1 MHFWIDK
8 RSQACGGA
16 APGRLR
22 GPPIPPHRRHQ
33 AHGLFRSGRSAIPR
47 RSIAKPPP
55 HRPRSRLNAPPGGR
69 GAMPPLHHHEAV
81 VPPSQHPP
89 NITLSRPSESF
100 ASSVHPLGHASID
113 ADLVAARNADCTH
126 APSSRPPPPHVF
138 GEDSVGDG
146 SQNGGGAIPPGSVRK
161 LHCGMWAGFA
171 MAVFFV
177 GGTKVYFD
185 RQGSGVEMLVFCAM
199 LLLFLLA
206 GCIVS
211 ICRSRGDRQLAQQ
224 YLEAFQHQNN
234 RPTDALHSTEP
245 PQRVTRADA
254 GPTGEQPSANA
265 VTLPTECALPRAD
278 GGPPPPYHIA
288 ILLPQPP
295 RSLPPTPPPSYAKA
309 TT

>member
-16 APGRLR
+16 PPGRLR

-55 HRPRSRLNAPPGGR
+55 HRPRSRLNAPPPPGGGR
-69 GAMPPLHHHEAV
+69 AMPPPHHHEAV
-81 VPPSQHPP
+81 IPPLEHPP
-89 NITLSRPSESF
+89 NISLSRQSESF
-100 ASSVHPLGHASID
+100 SPPVPLGHTGLDS
-113 ADLVAARNADCTH
+113 DLVAVRNAECAH

-138 GEDSVGDG
+138 GEELASDG
-146 SQNGGGAIPPGSVRK
+146 SQSGGGAIPPGSVRK

-224 YLEAFQHQNN
+224 YLEAFQNQN
-234 RPTDALHSTEP
+234 RPVDTIHQTESA
-245 PQRVTRADA
+245 QRANRPDA
-254 GPTGEQPSANA
+254 GPAVVQPPTNA
-265 VTLPTECALPRAD
+265 AAVPTECSLPRQD